1 MYSCSYSMLSLFLFY
16 QATYTKLYIFL
27 SQCYAHMNTQMYIY
41 WLIVTNTHIYTY
53 KEKTFEHS
61 NLHTNASVQILIKNK
76 TQLNVLKYFFI
87 WFLLYKK
94 KITKV
99 YKIFIRSPKQ
109 GSLAISLSVPNTVYS
124 ASHGCK
130 EIHLLK
136 HSRMDNTERNEKDSL
151 NVGKQKNPKYFND
164 KSRQKVYFL
173 SVLIFIYWFSFY
185 YSRVRNASE
194 IFFFPC

>member
-94 KITKV
+94 K
-99 YKIFIRSPKQ
+99 SPKCTKY
-109 GSLAISLSVPNTVYS
+109 LSEVQSRDP
-124 ASHGCK
+124 
-130 EIHLLK
+130 LLFRCQSQILYIRRPTAVK
-136 HSRMDNTERNEKDSL
+136 
-151 NVGKQKNPKYFND
+151 KY
-164 KSRQKVYFL
+164 
-173 SVLIFIYWFSFY
+173 IY
-185 YSRVRNASE
+185 
-194 IFFFPC
+194 